1 MTTGQPTTML
11 QTEFSSA
18 DAAAT
23 PWMAVREQLERAEI
37 AWLTTVRPDGRP
49 HVTPLIIIWQDGAL
63 YFCTGAKERK
73 ARNLAQNSH
82 RVITTG
88 RDTMTE
94 GRDLVIEGD
103 AVPVRDMA
111 VLQHL
116 AERYYAKYAWRY
128 VAKDGALHGDEGNV
142 AQVYAVSPQTVF
154 AFGKGDQF
162 SQTRY
167 RF

>member
-1 MTTGQPTTML
+1 MTGESPVTTL
-11 QTEFSSA
+11 DAGFSSP
-18 DAAAT
+18 DAVAI
-23 PWMAVREQLERAEI
+23 PWTTAREALARARI
-37 AWLTTVRPDGRP
+37 SWLTTVRPDGRP
-49 HVTPLIIIWQDGAL
+49 HVTPLLTIWLDDAL
-63 YFCTGAKERK
+63 YFSTGAEERK
-73 ARNLAQNSH
+73 ADNLAQNAH
-82 RVITTG
+82 CILTTG
-88 RDTMTE
+88 CNTMDE
-94 GRDLVIEGD
+94 GLDLVVEGD

-116 AERYYAKYAWRY
+116 AKRYYTKYAWRY

-142 AQVYAVSPQTVF
+142 AQVYGVAPQTVF